1 MDRCIY
7 VDTGPLI
14 LWQMRG
20 LDMYNR
26 YVQIYFPIQK
36 KKEWSGESWQAG
48 YVGWHGSGGL
58 LLLSPYYCPLPTVE
72 GHIVLST
79 KDPSHQWVRL
89 EMADMKV

>member
-36 KKEWSGESWQAG
+36 KKKNEVVNHDKLAMW
-48 YVGWHGSGGL
+48 VGMALEGFCCSL
-58 LLLSPYYCPLPTVE
+58 LTTAHCPL
-72 GHIVLST
+72 
-79 KDPSHQWVRL
+79 
-89 EMADMKV
+89 